1 MKVKKVAAVSAHDE
15 LLALMA
21 DFAADYLDPAF
32 KKKQAGEVHHRPTD
46 TMFEEIFR
54 GFTEIGA
61 SMDTLELLEELLKA
75 PPSRRK
81 AIRKDRYL
89 KFLIGSY
96 LQEMYILEQRM
107 TAYGKKIS
115 RLYGA
120 RPLPAAIKE
129 MVYTPLENLIS
140 VRGAHVHERRFS
152 DEHLDRLGMFATL
165 NCVGH
170 TLGEHLEDEYFTSQI
185 TWAER
190 VSKNNKSTRKIIDQY
205 CAMIKPIITD
215 SGKIFIPK
223 KV

>member
-1 MKVKKVAAVSAHDE
+1 MKVKKVGAVSAHDE

-32 KKKQAGEVHHRPTD
+32 KKKQAGEPHHLPTD

-54 GFTEIGA
+54 GFTEIGD
-61 SMDTLELLEELLKA
+61 SMDTLEMLEELLKA

-107 TAYGKKIS
+107 SGYGKKIS

-120 RPLPAAIKE
+120 GSLPATIKE
-129 MVYTPLENLIS
+129 MVYTPLENLIN
-140 VRGAHVHERRFS
+140 VRGAHVHQRRFS
-152 DEHLDRLGMFATL
+152 DEHLDRLGIFATL
-165 NCVGH
+165 DHVGH
-170 TLGEHLEDEYFTSQI
+170 KLGEHLEDEYFFSQV
-185 TWAER
+185 TWAQR
-190 VSKNNKSTRKIIDQY
+190 VAKNNKVTRQIIDQY
-205 CAMIKPIITD
+205 FTMIKPIITK

-223 KV
+223 KI